1 MPGWVAGTD
10 HKRRASKD
18 ALDHIL
24 YLSRKHLEHLIY
36 VNTVLVLGRG
46 RRYKR
51 FRRHGPY
58 ALKMKR
64 PGIMNKSQ
72 HPLTAFYGMTR
83 KHSKQHSGN
92 LGLK

>member
-1 MPGWVAGTD
+1 MPGWVAGTV
-10 HKRRASKD
+10 HKRRARKD
-18 ALDHIL
+18 ELDHIL
-24 YLSRKHLEHLIY
+24 YLSKKNLEHLIY
-36 VNTVLVLGRG
+36 VNALLVLGRG

-51 FRRHGPY
+51 FRRRGPY

-72 HPLTAFYGMTR
+72 YPLTAFNGMTR
-83 KHSKQHSGN
+83 KCSKQHSGN